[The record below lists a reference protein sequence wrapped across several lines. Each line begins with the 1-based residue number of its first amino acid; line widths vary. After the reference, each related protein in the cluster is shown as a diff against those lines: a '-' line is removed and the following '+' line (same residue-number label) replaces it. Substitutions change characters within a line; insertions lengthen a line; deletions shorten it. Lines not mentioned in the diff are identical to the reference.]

1 MKNLIIILILIVVL
15 FLTGRWLVG
24 HFTKNK
30 KTTPLAASKFKPA
43 FIAHRGG
50 SEEWPENT
58 LLAFQKSVE
67 LGCDAIETDLHQTKD
82 GEFVIFHD
90 ETLERTTNG
99 TGDIKNLTLA
109 ELKKLDAAYHFSQDG
124 GKTFPYRGH
133 GIQTPELKEVL
144 KKLPNTFFILE
155 VKDPNLDLRQLIKVV
170 KELGAFNRVYFSSFV
185 ENVLSNLRS
194 AEPGAVSGFAHS
206 EVKKLLY
213 FYHLK
218 LLPFYKPVGQS
229 LQVPPSHEG
238 RAIVTKDWVTA
249 MHEKGLEVLV
259 WTINEE
265 SEMKTLITQNV
276 DGIMTDRPTLLK
288 KVLMENKL

>member
-1 MKNLIIILILIVVL
+1 MKNLAIILVLIVVL
-15 FLTGRWLVG
+15 FLTGRWLAG

-30 KTTPLAASKFKPA
+30 KTTPLASSKFKPA

-50 SEEWPENT
+50 SDEWPENT
-58 LLAFQKSVE
+58 LLAFEKSAA

-99 TGDIKNLTLA
+99 KGEVKNFTLA

-124 GKTFPYRGH
+124 GTTFPYRGK
-133 GIQTPELKEVL
+133 GITIPELKEVL
-144 KKLPNTFFILE
+144 QRLPNTFFILE
-155 VKDPNLDLRQLIKVV
+155 VKDPNLDLQKFIKVV
-170 KELGAFNRVYFSSFV
+170 KDLGAFEQFYFSSFV
-185 ENVLSNLRS
+185 ENVLSSLRS
-194 AEPGAVSGFAHS
+194 REPAAVSGFAHS

-238 RAIVTKDWVTA
+238 RAIVTKDWVEA

-288 KVLMENKL
+288 KALMGNRQ

>member
-1 MKNLIIILILIVVL
+1 MKNLIVVLLLIVIL
-15 FLTGRWLVG
+15 FLTGRWLAG

-30 KTTPLAASKFKPA
+30 KLTPLSASKFKPA
-43 FIAHRGG
+43 CIAHRGG

-58 LLAFQKSVE
+58 LLAFEKSVE
-67 LGCDAIETDLHQTKD
+67 LGCDAIETDLHQTQD

-90 ETLERTTNG
+90 ETIERTTNG
-99 TGDIKNLTLA
+99 TGEIKNFTLA
-109 ELKKLDAAYHFSQDG
+109 ELKKLDAAYNFSQDG
-124 GKTFPYRGH
+124 GKTFPYRGR

-144 KKLPNTFFILE
+144 QKLPNTVFILE
-155 VKDPNLDLRQLIKVV
+155 VKDPDLDLLKFIKVV
-170 KELGAFNRVYFSSFV
+170 KELGAFDRVYFTSFV

-194 AEPGAVSGFAHS
+194 AEPSAVSGFAHS
-206 EVKKLLY
+206 EVKKILY
-213 FYHLK
+213 FYYLK

-249 MHEKGLEVLV
+249 MHKKGLEVLV

-265 SEMKTLITQNV
+265 SEMKTLIDQRV

-288 KVLMENKL
+288 KVLAENKL